1 MAKGEGCL
9 STRLGGI
16 ELKNPVLLASGTF
29 AYAEE
34 ISQWVDLN
42 RVGGLITKTITLKP
56 RAGNPPPRLAETPC
70 GLLNAIGLEN
80 PGIEGF
86 LKSKL
91 PFLLRFKVPIIVSIA
106 GEDKQEYVE
115 LARKL
120 QREGVAGLEL
130 NISCPNI
137 ARKEGRMISQ
147 DEKATYSLTRAV
159 RRETS
164 LPLVVKL
171 SPNVGDISAIAKSA
185 EEAGADILSLV
196 NTFLGMAIDIDRRK
210 PKLGNV
216 IGGLSGPAI
225 KPLVLR
231 AVYEVAQEVKIPIIG
246 MGGIMRWQDALEFI
260 LAGASAVAVGTAN
273 LINPLYVVE
282 IIEGLKGYL
291 QKEGIGNIEELRAGL
306 EE

>member
-1 MAKGEGCL
+1 M

-291 QKEGIGNIEELRAGL
+291 QKEGIRNIEELRAGL